1 MFERVEGRSVPVL
14 KHSTRVGVLVHPLLD
29 LSGSHSRGRQDAGVV
44 RIRAL
49 RTVLTML
56 GHGVGQVRDAGD
68 ETEVQLVAV
77 VVL

>member
-1 MFERVEGRSVPVL
+1 M
-14 KHSTRVGVLVHPLLD
+14 
-29 LSGSHSRGRQDAGVV
+29 
-44 RIRAL
+44 

-68 ETEVQLVAV
+68 ETQVQLVAV